1 MYSFICKSIRPS
13 AYVVIPSVL
22 IYGAG
27 DAPGTEVGSE
37 VTPVSQADRTLV
49 LVELTF

>member
-1 MYSFICKSIRPS
+1 MYSFICKFIRPS
-13 AYVVIPSVL
+13 AYSVIPCVL

-27 DAPGTEVGSE
+27 HAPGTEVGSE
-37 VTPVSQADRTLV
+37 VTPVSQADRTFV